1 MPMLDST
8 NRGFDFEWSHVFLAC
23 VFVVQALNNWGLALQ
38 ELGAIVPLKEKRAI
52 VKKGIRKFRAA
63 IQLRFDFHR
72 AVYNLG
78 TVLYGLAE
86 DTSRSGQKRNPKEL
100 APADLYSLSAVY
112 IAAAHALKP
121 DYPVCSLPVSPALK
135 STVGQELCP
144 SIQGDILLLI
154 LYYFGLGSQYTSL
167 CSYHVLFT

>member
-78 TVLYGLAE
+78 TVLV
-86 DTSRSGQKRNPKEL
+86 SRSRLSSKL
-100 APADLYSLSAVY
+100 FIIVLY
-112 IAAAHALKP
+112 
-121 DYPVCSLPVSPALK
+121 LP
-135 STVGQELCP
+135 C
-144 SIQGDILLLI
+144 LI
-154 LYYFGLGSQYTSL
+154 LEVTRSVEMALN
-167 CSYHVLFT
+167 